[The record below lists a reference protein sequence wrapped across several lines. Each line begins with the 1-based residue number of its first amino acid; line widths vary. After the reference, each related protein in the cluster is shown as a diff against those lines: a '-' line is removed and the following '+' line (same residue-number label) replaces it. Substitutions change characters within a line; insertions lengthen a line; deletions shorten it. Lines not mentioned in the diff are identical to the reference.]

1 MARSF
6 GKLEPSKY
14 EVQQQLL
21 KEIDCD
27 YKTWKLQ
34 WKACHDETENTM
46 CRIIENFG
54 KLLEAYTAK
63 PGSS

>member
-1 MARSF
+1 MPRSF

-21 KEIDCD
+21 KTIDCD

-34 WKACHDETENTM
+34 WEACHEETASTM
-46 CRIIENFG
+46 RRLIENFG
-54 KLLEAYTAK
+54 KLLDGYTAE
-63 PGSS
+63 